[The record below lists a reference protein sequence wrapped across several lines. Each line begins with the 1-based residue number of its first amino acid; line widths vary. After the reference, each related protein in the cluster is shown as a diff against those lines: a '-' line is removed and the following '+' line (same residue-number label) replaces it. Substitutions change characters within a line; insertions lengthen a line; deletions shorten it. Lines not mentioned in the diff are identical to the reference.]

1 MTSDS
6 LEEEYEWD
14 LRHKGAGWIV
24 GRDKNYP
31 IWEATFKIL
40 HPKDGKIGGA
50 VAKEEFI
57 KSKLPSATLAK

>member
-1 MTSDS
+1 M
-6 LEEEYEWD
+6 
-14 LRHKGAGWIV
+14 